1 MRLCVYC
8 GSSSKVDKAYHD
20 AAYRLGEL
28 LAERGIGVVY
38 GGANV
43 GTMGALAQGALASG
57 GEVIGVIPTGLVE
70 KEVAHSGLTEL
81 FVVSDMHE
89 RKAKMAEL
97 ADGFVALPG
106 GLGTL
111 EELFEMLTWGQLEFH
126 SKPIALLDGRG
137 FFDQLRGFLK
147 HAVDEGFLT
156 TYHLSLLQC
165 YSDPESLVENI
176 MDFEYQQQN
185 KWW

>member
-8 GSSSKVDKAYHD
+8 GSSSKVDSSYHD
-20 AAYRLGEL
+20 AAYRLGEV

-38 GGANV
+38 GGAKV
-43 GTMGALAQGALASG
+43 GTMGALAQGALDRG

-126 SKPIALLDGRG
+126 SKPIALLDSNG
-137 FFDQLRGFLK
+137 FFNQLLSFLK
-147 HAVDEGFLT
+147 HAADEGFLT
-156 TYHLSLLQC
+156 TYHLSMLQC
-165 YSDPESLVENI
+165 FSEPEQLANEI
-176 MDFEYQQQN
+176 MNFKHQEQN